1 MLRLAR
7 IQYTNDMLLQQS
19 SCIYVHTLTQCI
31 NTSLWTITLT
41 NVIYSVALAI
51 AIVSVWMRQIMKVM
65 HNAYVCL
72 EFIIEEGQVFLES
85 ESFYLYLYAY
95 VYTNTC
101 AVQGIRAS
109 AWLV

>member
-1 MLRLAR
+1 
-7 IQYTNDMLLQQS
+7 
-19 SCIYVHTLTQCI
+19 
-31 NTSLWTITLT
+31 
-41 NVIYSVALAI
+41 
-51 AIVSVWMRQIMKVM
+51 MKVM

-72 EFIIEEGQVFLES
+72 EFIIEEGQVLLES

-109 AWLV
+109 AWLVWHIIAEVITVIIHI